1 MYNYEENSHQATTLC
16 TVTFK
21 KEINFEKYFTFIVN
35 FVLEIVHSH
44 IIFLPTKQINEYLE
58 TLTLTVATKTKLR
71 NVMTLFW
78 LKKNLIFFQRILL
91 NSENYI

>member
-1 MYNYEENSHQATTLC
+1 MFIENS
-16 TVTFK
+16 
-21 KEINFEKYFTFIVN
+21 
-35 FVLEIVHSH
+35 VLEIVHSH

-78 LKKNLIFFQRILL
+78 LKKNLIFF
-91 NSENYI
+91 

>member
-1 MYNYEENSHQATTLC
+1 M
-16 TVTFK
+16 
-21 KEINFEKYFTFIVN
+21 FIVN

>member
-1 MYNYEENSHQATTLC
+1 MFIENS
-16 TVTFK
+16 
-21 KEINFEKYFTFIVN
+21 
-35 FVLEIVHSH
+35 VLEIVHSH

-71 NVMTLFW
+71 NVKTLFW